1 VYFVGGQTVL
11 KVFGIA
17 GFKNAG
23 KTTLV
28 VDLIREFR
36 SRDLRV
42 ATVKHAHHDFDIDHP
57 GKDSHQHRSAGA
69 AEVIVAS
76 DRRWAHIKELGDQ
89 PIPELAELLAHL
101 GDVDLVLIEGYKR
114 GSHPKLE
121 LRRAGVDNPLL
132 ADDDPAIKA
141 IVSDFAIDDANIP
154 VLNRA
159 DVAAI
164 ADFILASN

>member
-1 VYFVGGQTVL
+1 MGGQAVL

-28 VDLIREFR
+28 VDLIRELK

-42 ATVKHAHHDFDIDHP
+42 ATIKHAHHDFDIDQP

-69 AEVIVAS
+69 AEVIVVS
-76 DRRWAHIKELGDQ
+76 DRRWAQMRELEGQ
-89 PIPELAELLAHL
+89 PEPALSELLKQL
-101 GDVDLVLIEGYKR
+101 SPVDVVLVEGYKY
-114 GSHPKLE
+114 GTHPKLE
-121 LRRAGVDNPLL
+121 LRRAGMISPEL
-132 ADDDPAIKA
+132 AGSDPAIKG
-141 IVSDFAIDDANIP
+141 IVSDYPIEGAAVP
-154 VLNRA
+154 VLARA

-164 ADFILASN
+164 ADFILASA